1 MKFINLKALAVSA
14 LQYGN
19 HKRKTYSSEKK
30 NIFRLI
36 LIGIKA
42 KKTSN
47 HLMIL
52 SVQLKRLISRWC
64 FSTSLVGKTFVQNC
78 GDVRER
84 LGIST
89 FC

>member
-1 MKFINLKALAVSA
+1 MKFINLKTFAISSLECEVP
-14 LQYGN
+14 N
-19 HKRKTYSSEKK
+19 ETHSSEKK
-30 NIFRLI
+30 NIFKLI

-78 GDVRER
+78 GNLRER